1 MNQEIYRQVLEILI
15 AKFSQM
21 PDEYKPG
28 GNAWV
33 DAARLTLIS
42 LDSALKTG
50 RQILAQPIIEYIL
63 VIWLHYCLNIVKVR
77 EPE

>member
-1 MNQEIYRQVLEILI
+1 
-15 AKFSQM
+15 M
-21 PDEYKPG
+21 PDEYKPD

-42 LDSALKTG
+42 LDGALKTG

-63 VIWLHYCLNIVKVR
+63 IIWLHYCLSLGAGRRI
-77 EPE
+77 E